1 MEWIQ
6 DTEEHGPLLNKNP
19 SELGPG
25 SEPQDT

>member
-6 DTEEHGPLLNKNP
+6 DTEEHGPLFPKNP